1 MNYNTKKYYLFYILL
16 VIIIFETK
24 TQILPAS
31 YQLEEYLPLLKNKKV
46 ALAVNH
52 TALINKTHLIDTLK
66 NKGIDIKIIFTPE
79 HGLRG
84 KADAGESVNSSV
96 DTKTNISIVS
106 LYGKQKKPSKEHL
119 ENIDVVVFDMQ
130 DVGVRFYTYISTL
143 HYLMESC
150 AENQKQLIVLDR
162 PNPNGHYVDGWIKDE
177 KINSFVAMHPIPVVH
192 GLTIA
197 ELALMINGE
206 KWLKNNL
213 QTNLKVIKIKNYNHS
228 NFYSLPIKPSPNLP
242 NDLSIQLYASL
253 CLFEGTNISVG
264 RGTLF
269 PFQVWGGIDKNLGDF
284 TFIPK
289 SIEGMSKKPM
299 HENQICYG
307 ENLQNIDFK
316 SQFTLQYLLKAYQKT
331 NNKKQFFNNFFDTLV
346 GSDTLR
352 KQIESGMNEKQIR
365 KTWQKNLKI
374 YKKLRKK
381 YLLYQ

>member
-1 MNYNTKKYYLFYILL
+1 MNHNKKKYCLFCILL

-52 TALINKTHLIDTLK
+52 TALLNKTHLIDTLK
-66 NKGIDIKIIFTPE
+66 SKGVDIKIIFTPE

-84 KADAGESVNSSV
+84 KADAGEIVNSGI

-177 KINSFVAMHPIPVVH
+177 KVNSFVAMHPIPVVH

-228 NFYSLPIKPSPNLP
+228 DFYSLPIKPSPNLP

-269 PFQVWGGIDKNLGDF
+269 PFQVWGGIDKNLGGF

>member
-1 MNYNTKKYYLFYILL
+1 
-16 VIIIFETK
+16 
-24 TQILPAS
+24 
-31 YQLEEYLPLLKNKKV
+31 
-46 ALAVNH
+46 
-52 TALINKTHLIDTLK
+52 
-66 NKGIDIKIIFTPE
+66 
-79 HGLRG
+79 
-84 KADAGESVNSSV
+84 
-96 DTKTNISIVS
+96 
-106 LYGKQKKPSKEHL
+106 GKQKKPSKEHL

-177 KINSFVAMHPIPVVH
+177 KINFFVAMHPIPVVH

>member
-177 KINSFVAMHPIPVVH
+177 KINFFVAMHPIPVVH

>member
-52 TALINKTHLIDTLK
+52 TALISKTHLIDTLK
-66 NKGIDIKIIFTPE
+66 NKGIDIRIIFTPE

-84 KADAGESVNSSV
+84 KADAGESVNSSI

-119 ENIDVVVFDMQ
+119 KNIDIVIFDMQ

-162 PNPNGHYVDGWIKDE
+162 PNPNGHCIDGWIKDE
-177 KINSFVAMHPIPVVH
+177 KVNSFVAMHPIPVVH
-192 GLTIA
+192 GLTVG

>member
-1 MNYNTKKYYLFYILL
+1 MNHNKKKYCLFCILL

-52 TALINKTHLIDTLK
+52 TALLNKTHLIDTLK
-66 NKGIDIKIIFTPE
+66 SKGVDIKIIFTPE

-84 KADAGESVNSSV
+84 KADAGEIVNSGI

-177 KINSFVAMHPIPVVH
+177 KVNSFVAMHPIPVVH

-289 SIEGMSKKPM
+289 SIEGMSKKPI